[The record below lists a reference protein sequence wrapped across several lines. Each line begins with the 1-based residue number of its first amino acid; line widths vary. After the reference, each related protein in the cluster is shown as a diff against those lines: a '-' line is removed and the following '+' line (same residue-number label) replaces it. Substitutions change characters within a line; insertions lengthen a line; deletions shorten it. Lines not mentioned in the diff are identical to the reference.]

1 MGRRNWQLIRDLETA
16 KKAGRTAEEVE
27 RLALRV
33 EESQKA
39 CPHPKEE
46 IQTAKAVENTQTKSF
61 AIKKGDE
68 IVWCLACSFVLKHTN
83 APIKNRKSAT

>member
-16 KKAGRTAEEVE
+16 KKAGRPAEEVG
-27 RLALRV
+27 RLALLV

-46 IQTAKAVENTQTKSF
+46 VQTARAVENTQTKSF
-61 AIKKGDE
+61 VIKKGDE
-68 IVWCLACSFVLKHTN
+68 IAWCLGCSFILRHTGKNLKP
-83 APIKNRKSAT
+83 AI